1 MLVIHYLWSVV
12 RILKATDDT
21 LSSHHF
27 CLIWS
32 YALKVLLEIIRDVW
46 IRVSA
51 TQYVLKFEGY
61 LWVLV
66 LEVCPLFGY
75 SLRRQSF

>member
-1 MLVIHYLWSVV
+1 MEL
-12 RILKATDDT
+12 RP
-21 LSSHHF
+21 
-27 CLIWS
+27 
-32 YALKVLLEIIRDVW
+32 KVLLEIIRDVW
-46 IRVSA
+46 IGISA
-51 TQYVLKFEGY
+51 TEYVLKFEGY